1 MWRIPVE
8 GGTPTKV
15 ADWGGTRVF
24 TPSKTGIY
32 LGGGPTGTE
41 LRFLDFVTGGIRVIA
56 DFGRHGNP
64 NVAISSDGRW
74 ALYSRSEQSNTNLIL
89 VENFR

>member
-1 MWRIPVE
+1 LSLLAKPEVDHRPAVHAYAATSTLAINPN
-8 GGTPTKV
+8 
-15 ADWGGTRVF
+15 
-24 TPSKTGIY
+24 
-32 LGGGPTGTE
+32 LGAGPTGTE